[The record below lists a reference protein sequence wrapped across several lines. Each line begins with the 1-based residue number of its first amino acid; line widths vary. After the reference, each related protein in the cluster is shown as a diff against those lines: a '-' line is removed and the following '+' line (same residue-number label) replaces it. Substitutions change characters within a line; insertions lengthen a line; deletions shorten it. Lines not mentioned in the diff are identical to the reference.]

1 MKKIEV
7 IIRPSKLEELKEALL
22 LINIEGLTV
31 SQVMGCGKQ
40 KGWKEYYRGTE
51 VSLNMLS
58 KVKLEMIV
66 CEAKVEKV
74 VETII
79 KESRTGEVGD
89 GKIFISEISDVVRI
103 RTGERGEEA
112 LI

>member
-58 KVKLEMIV
+58 KVKLEMVV
-66 CEAKVEKV
+66 CDAKVDKV
-74 VETII
+74 IETII

-89 GKIFISEISDVVRI
+89 GKIFISDISDAIRI
-103 RTGERGEEA
+103 RTGERGEDA
-112 LI
+112 LV

>member
-103 RTGERGEEA
+103 RTGERGEDA

>member
-58 KVKLEMIV
+58 KVKLEMVV
-66 CEAKVEKV
+66 CDAKLDKV
-74 VETII
+74 IETII

-89 GKIFISEISDVVRI
+89 GKIFISDISDVIRI
-103 RTGERGEEA
+103 RTGEKGEDA